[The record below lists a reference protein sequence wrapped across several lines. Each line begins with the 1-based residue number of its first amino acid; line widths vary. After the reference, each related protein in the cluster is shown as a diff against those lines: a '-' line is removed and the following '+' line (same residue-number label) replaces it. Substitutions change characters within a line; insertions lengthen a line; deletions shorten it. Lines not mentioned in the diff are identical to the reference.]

1 MKKKREEIVLK
12 QVLEN
17 IPYYV
22 FWKDRDS
29 NYLGANELVAEIAGF
44 EKASDMVGKND
55 YDCCWKKEEADYFR
69 KIDKEVMD
77 KGEKVLNIEEPQL
90 QADGTI
96 HTLLTSKVP
105 LFDSNGEVNGILG
118 IFTDITERKK
128 LESEKEKAI
137 QELTTAMDRLVSQ
150 EKLASLGTL
159 SAGIA
164 HEIRNPLNLIQNSSE
179 MIKETVESHLTTL
192 VKRIKANVDIE
203 TSAELEEELEVIVS
217 MVNVLSESSKRLG
230 GVVDSMMRQS
240 YSDDTSMVKTDLNLL
255 IKEQINFCYQT
266 MRIEFPINCLPE
278 IKLEE
283 INLIDISV
291 QNIARVFTNLITNSF
306 YALSEK
312 VNEIKD
318 FVPALRV
325 TSKKDSENITIYIWD
340 NGPGIP
346 EENIVKIFEPFF
358 TTKPAGVGTGLG
370 LSMINDIVVQQ
381 HRGEF
386 TVNSKFGEF
395 TEFKIVLPLES

>member
-1 MKKKREEIVLK
+1 MKKKRQEIVLK

-29 NYLGANELVAEIAGF
+29 NYLGANELVAKIAGF

-77 KGEKVLNIEEPQL
+77 KGEKILNIEEPQL
-90 QADGTI
+90 QSDGTI

-105 LFDSNGEVNGILG
+105 MFDSNGEVNGILG

-137 QELTTAMDRLVSQ
+137 QELTTAMDRLVAQ

-164 HEIRNPLNLIQNSSE
+164 HEIRNPLNLIQNSSG
-179 MIKETVESHLTTL
+179 MIKETVETHLASL
-192 VKRIKANVDIE
+192 IKKIKTKVDNE

-217 MVNVLSESSKRLG
+217 MVEVLLESSDRLG

-240 YSDDTSMVKTDLNLL
+240 YSDDVSMVKTDLNLL

-266 MRIEFPINCLPE
+266 MRIEHPMNCLPE
-278 IKLEE
+278 VNLEK
-283 INLIDISV
+283 IDLIQISV

-312 VNEIKD
+312 VNDNKNFD
-318 FVPALRV
+318 PVLKV
-325 TSKKDSENITIYIWD
+325 SSKKDGDKVTIYIWD

-346 EENIVKIFEPFF
+346 EENMVKIFEPFF

-370 LSMINDIVVQQ
+370 LSMVNDIVVQQ

-386 TVNSKFGEF
+386 TVNSKLGEF
-395 TEFKIVLPLES
+395 TEFKIVLPLLN

>member
-1 MKKKREEIVLK
+1 MKKKRQEIVLK

-55 YDCCWKKEEADYFR
+55 YDCCWKKEEAEYFR

-312 VNEIKD
+312 LNENKD
-318 FVPALRV
+318 FVPVLRV

-386 TVNSKFGEF
+386 KVNSKFGEF

>member
-1 MKKKREEIVLK
+1 MKKKRQAIVLK

-29 NYLGANELVAEIAGF
+29 TYLGANELVAKIAGF
-44 EKASDMVGKND
+44 KKASDMIGKND
-55 YDCCWKKEEADYFR
+55 YDCCWEKEEADYYR

-77 KGEKVLNIEEPQL
+77 KGEKILNIEEPQL
-90 QADGTI
+90 QADGSI

-179 MIKETVESHLTTL
+179 MIKETVESHLMTL
-192 VKRIKANVDIE
+192 IKKIKAKVDVE

-240 YSDDTSMVKTDLNLL
+240 YSDDISMVKTDLNSL

-266 MRIEFPINCLPE
+266 MRIDFPINCLPE

-283 INLIDISV
+283 IDHINISV

-306 YALSEK
+306 YALREK
-312 VNEIKD
+312 INENKKFD
-318 FVPALRV
+318 PVLKV
-325 TSKKDSENITIYIWD
+325 SSKKDCDNVTIYIWD

-346 EENIVKIFEPFF
+346 EENIPKIFEPFF
-358 TTKPAGVGTGLG
+358 TTKPAGVGSGLG
-370 LSMINDIVVQQ
+370 LSMVNDIVVQQ

-386 TVNSKFGEF
+386 TVNSKLGEF
-395 TEFKIVLPLES
+395 TEFKIVLPFES